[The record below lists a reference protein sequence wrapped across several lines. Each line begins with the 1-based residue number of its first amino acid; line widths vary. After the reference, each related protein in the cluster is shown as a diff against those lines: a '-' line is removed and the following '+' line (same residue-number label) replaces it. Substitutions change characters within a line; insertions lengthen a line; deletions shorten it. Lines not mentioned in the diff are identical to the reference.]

1 MMYLLC
7 CLLFMAIAV
16 KRMLATLHR
25 TMVVDGASI
34 RWHSP
39 LTSAL
44 LPWAV
49 AMAVGAPLIATV
61 MDGAAS
67 ASSAGVKM
75 SSGTI
80 SVWIAFAGALAA
92 TALYG
97 APLVLACRS
106 GAVGF
111 ARMGKLVAPVIC
123 AVLLVLITGL
133 QLEFVRH
140 KGAGFVSLGFVR
152 DQVHDM
158 RCNADVV
165 LTQWDK
171 DESSPVVYR
180 CPTTI
185 MLNPYSSTP
194 FVPWPS
200 YYQGESAD
208 LARVMADFLKDA
220 KDI

>member
-25 TMVVDGASI
+25 TMVLEGAPI
-34 RWHSP
+34 RWYSP
-39 LTSAL
+39 LVDAL

-49 AMAVGAPLIATV
+49 SMAVGAPLITTFI
-61 MDGAAS
+61 DGAATGS
-67 ASSAGVKM
+67 GAGVKM

-92 TALYG
+92 MALYG
-97 APLVLACRS
+97 APLISACRT
-106 GAVGF
+106 GTVGF

-123 AVLLVLITGL
+123 AALLVLITGL

-140 KGAGFVSLGFVR
+140 KGAGYISLGFVR
-152 DQVHDM
+152 DQVKDM
-158 RCNADVV
+158 QCNADVV
-165 LTQWDK
+165 LTQWDRA
-171 DESSPVVYR
+171 ESGPVVYR

-194 FVPWPS
+194 FIPWPS

-208 LARVMADFLKDA
+208 LARVMAEFLKDA